1 MTNAIGPAAAL
12 PAPRLADAIE
22 SQTTVLPAQTTA
34 QSPTPGLTGGN
45 IVADST
51 ISALL
56 AEQAPTPLDL
66 RGLDLRAADLK
77 GLDLRGADLR
87 GANLAGMN
95 LSGLD
100 LTNAD
105 LSDADLTGAL
115 LEDTKLAN
123 VRAERADL
131 SNAVIINANLNGGD
145 FSGARFDGAYFG
157 PVGPADPAPGG
168 AMFRLTAVI
177 LDGASLT
184 GATFRMT
191 QVEKSSAVE
200 ATFAN
205 IVGEALS
212 FDLSNLRGASFA
224 GATGSAVHFSYSDLS
239 GAAIT
244 QARTERLSFS
254 GSTLEATR
262 FAGSSLKRA
271 TFEHLDLSK
280 ADFAGVVRDG
290 AFATFNSVKLDGL
303 DFSGFNFY
311 GAAFKADP
319 LSLGSLASERTPAEG
334 RGASYRGA
342 NFQGANFAYAQLA
355 SGALDGAS
363 RAGAT
368 FERALAE
375 GPADASLAEDRAGWS
390 IEEYLLLRAERLGG
404 EIDFDQLA
412 VQAERWRER
421 EAEAAQ
427 LARPASDEPS
437 TLAALE
443 PADAPKLAGSSKQQ
457 AASAAISTLK
467 AVHERMR
474 EAFDLAAR
482 SSPGYRMPAAP
493 TTA

>member
-1 MTNAIGPAAAL
+1 MTNAIGPAAPL
-12 PAPRLADAIE
+12 PAPRLAEAIDN
-22 SQTTVLPAQTTA
+22 QTTGTPAQTMA
-34 QSPTPGLTGGN
+34 PSAAPGLAGGN

-51 ISALL
+51 IRALL

-66 RGLDLRAADLK
+66 RGLDLRATDLK
-77 GLDLRGADLR
+77 ELDLRGADLR

-105 LSDADLTGAL
+105 LTGAL
-115 LEDTKLAN
+115 LDNTKLAN
-123 VRAERADL
+123 VRALRADF

-145 FSGARFDGAYFG
+145 FSGASFDGAYFG

-168 AMFRLTAVI
+168 AVFRLSAVN

-191 QVEKSSAVE
+191 QLEKSSAVE

-205 IVGEALS
+205 IVGQALG
-212 FDLSNLRGASFA
+212 FDLSNLRGASFD
-224 GATGSAVHFSYSDLS
+224 GASGTAVHFSYSDLS
-239 GAAIT
+239 GAAMT
-244 QARTERLSFS
+244 QVRTERLSFS
-254 GSTLEATR
+254 GSALEAAR

-280 ADFAGVVRDG
+280 ADLAGVVRDG
-290 AFATFNSVKLDGL
+290 AFATFNNVKLDDL

-311 GAAFKADP
+311 GAVFKADP

-334 RGASYRGA
+334 RGASYQGA
-342 NFQGANFAYAQLA
+342 NFQGASFAYAQLA

-363 RAGAT
+363 YVGAT
-368 FERALAE
+368 FERT
-375 GPADASLAEDRAGWS
+375 LAEDRAGWS

-404 EIDFDQLA
+404 GIDFAQLA
-412 VQAERWRER
+412 VQAERWHER
-421 EAEAAQ
+421 EAEAAR

-437 TLAALE
+437 TPAPRE
-443 PADAPKLAGSSKQQ
+443 PADSPARAGPSKLQ
-457 AASAAISTLK
+457 AASAAIATLK
-467 AVHERMR
+467 AIHERMH
-474 EAFDLAAR
+474 EAFDLAAPPLR
-482 SSPGYRMPAAP
+482 RKMS
-493 TTA
+493 